1 MDHFF
6 QDGQAGVT
14 QFFDTMKTEDPR
26 TYAQFALKM
35 VPQEMK
41 AEIDIGR
48 KEVTINMLGIDRTK
62 LPPAAGEAALIEQA
76 VLIDPLTVVD

>member
-6 QDGQAGVT
+6 RDGQAGVT
-14 QFFDTMKTEDPR
+14 QFFDDMKLNDPR

-41 AEIDIGR
+41 AEVDIGR
-48 KEVTINMLGIDRTK
+48 KEVTINMMGIERHDR
-62 LPPAAGEAALIEQA
+62 AMIEQA
-76 VLIDPLTVVD
+76 TLIDPLTVVD